1 MESVL
6 FHIIGEAEWAD
17 AERRERYAPD
27 SLRVEG
33 FIHLSERGQILRPAN
48 LLYEHRHDLRLL
60 VIDRSRLSADLVY
73 EAGSHGEDEL
83 FPHLYGQ
90 LNIDAV
96 SRSVRFPCGADGRF
110 QLPADI

>member
-17 AERRERYAPD
+17 AERRGCYAPD
-27 SLRVEG
+27 SLGVEG

-48 LLYEHRHDLRLL
+48 LLYLNRQDLRLL
-60 VIDRSRLSADLVY
+60 IIDRSMIRADLVY
-73 EAGSHGEDEL
+73 EPGSHGEGEL

-96 SRSVRFPCGADGRF
+96 SRTVRFPCGADGRF
-110 QLPADI
+110 LLPADL